1 MLKSITVTNAAG
13 QSLKLEL
20 AYPWDSRVIVK
31 SIDGLTPTKGTINTN
46 ALATSD
52 GSVYNSARQEQRN
65 LVLNLRLLEDLEDG
79 LIETTRQKLYKYFPV
94 KKKVTIRAEADNR
107 VAYTEGYV
115 ETNEPSIFQE
125 YEEQQISI
133 ICPNANWTAP
143 SSTYRLN
150 GLDSL
155 FEFPFS
161 NESLE
166 DDLLIFGEIIYYI
179 GTTFVYEGDVESGVV
194 MTIHCTTGECTNP
207 CVYNVITKEE
217 MTFNTGKLGTIIG
230 DGVNGMQAGD
240 TLICSTV
247 DGDPYVTFI
256 RNGVEYNAIAMLP
269 KISNWLK
276 VQAGYNAFGYKAD
289 AGSTNI
295 EIVVQTQILYGGI

>member
-1 MLKSITVTNAAG
+1 MLKSITVTNAVD

-20 AYPWDSRVIVK
+20 ANPWDSRVIVK
-31 SIDGLTPTKGTINTN
+31 SVDGLTPTKGTINTN
-46 ALATSD
+46 TLATSD
-52 GSVYNSARQEQRN
+52 GSVYNSARRDQRN
-65 LVLNLRLLEDLEDG
+65 IVLNLRLLEDLEDG
-79 LIETTRQKLYKYFPV
+79 LIETTRQKLYRYFPV
-94 KKKVTIRAEADNR
+94 KKKVTIKVEADNR
-107 VAYTEGYV
+107 IGYTEGYV
-115 ETNEPSIFQE
+115 EANEPSIFEE

-143 SSTYRLN
+143 SSIYKLN
-150 GLDSL
+150 GIDSL

-166 DDLLIFGEIIYYI
+166 ENLIIFGEIIYYI
-179 GTTFVYEGDVESGVV
+179 GTAFEYEGDIESGVV
-194 MTIHCTTGECTNP
+194 MTIHCATGECINP

-217 MTFNTGKLGTIIG
+217 MTFNTEKLGVIIG
-230 DGVNGMQAGD
+230 DSTNNMQTGD

-247 DGDPYVTFI
+247 DGDQYVTFI
-256 RNGVEYNAIAMLP
+256 RNGIEYNAIAMLP

-289 AGSTNI
+289 AGGANI
-295 EIVVQTQILYGGI
+295 EITVQTQILYGGI